1 MAINI
6 GDNFSYQGKK
16 YLDDRQSFKT
26 LNELQNYKNVP
37 EGFIAYCEENEKR
50 YEYKNGTWSEYVVAS
65 SGGGGSISEDVA
77 TKEYVDGLIESHTHE
92 EYDIKFDDV
101 QVGPETNEERTA
113 LDFYANGEKVKTVY
127 FTGGGGSGGGSPYIS
142 TELSENVLV
151 QTGENLE
158 LTIDYYAPSGGK
170 GTLKVFINNVD
181 SMTTSVEDGTNTVT
195 ISPDKLTKGTNQVVV
210 YAIDRAGMMSNSLTF
225 YVRYGST
232 DFTSDFDSSTPYDY
246 GSTIR
251 YYFTPTALDTSAALT
266 FYMKINGAVQ
276 PGVECKSDTRS
287 YFTFS
292 NNITA
297 GGHDCECWVEDASG
311 NKSEV
316 KKFTLVVLDT
326 NTLVVVSKTHSVTL
340 EEGSQLS
347 LDYRVY
353 KKNETTFKV
362 KTYINDN
369 LVTSGTC
376 GTSTTYY
383 KTTSLQKG
391 VYTIRI
397 EAWDITETYSDFVS
411 WTVTVT
417 PSTYT
422 MLTPIKAGSIFSA
435 TAQNRTNGDN
445 NREVL
450 VGYDQDDKVVN
461 AQLHN
466 FSFNN
471 ESGWIDDQLLITG
484 NSYVEIPVQPLASN
498 ARYGFTLDVE
508 FSAKPVGADDAEVLS
523 LWNEVD
529 SCGIKITQ
537 EQLIMQSKSGN
548 RCELYFTEDQTV
560 SAIFVIDR
568 SEKTAKIY
576 LNGVMCSAFALSD
589 YVIDDVSYLEDF
601 TVIDNIYL
609 GGKNTNGYSRI
620 KNIRVY
626 EIALT
631 SSEILDNF
639 MSNEKDKTKQIEL
652 VNFQKGEDLP
662 TVTVY
667 CDFSGLGKDDKKY
680 CDIIYNSP
688 DPSKYGE
695 SFALMGKHSQLQYQ
709 GTSSMQYPIKNYRLN
724 PKDADGKVKI
734 KLPFCQ
740 PESRFT
746 LKADFMSSGHWQ
758 NTGLTKWI
766 NNNLYDYDEND
777 EKSMN
782 PAKWWAL
789 QNGKNPDDYRECIY
803 GFPCRLILVND
814 GSSPLNE
821 GQQEPTPGNTKD
833 MGVFNFNLDKD
844 CENSL
849 GFKIPDFPNAVSM
862 EVTANS
868 DTSAGAFMSKDLPD
882 AEQLAYLQES
892 FELRYGNEDVDG
904 WGFLG
909 MEVDG
914 VWSTEHSLKALVDW
928 VDNSTDEE
936 FVSEFEE
943 HFHKDYTLRYY
954 LLVIILGM
962 VDNLG
967 KNMMLDS
974 YDGKLW
980 MPRFYDCDTI
990 CSYDNSG
997 AIKFD
1002 VDIEMEQG
1010 YWNTSSSRLWTRV
1023 RDLFHDELIAKYNQM
1038 RQKGLSYE
1046 SLMSVFYDEQIAKI
1060 PQKYYN
1066 LDADV
1071 KYLPY
1076 ADEYLGKAH
1085 GDGYEHL
1092 KRWLKNR
1099 IMFVDTLFDYTP
1111 SYTNDMITFRANTTE
1126 LMSITIETYSPV
1138 YQHLSWYNG
1147 NMEKGKISRGTKF
1160 TFRGYA
1166 QAATDQEI
1174 LVYGGSNIKR
1184 ITGISSMNPDS
1195 MLIGNATRLVEL
1207 DVSGSPL
1214 LTDINSNKANLTAHT
1229 YLTKL
1234 DISDCPNLAGSL
1246 RLNFSPL
1253 IREIN
1258 AMNTGITDLQLPSS
1272 IRNLKSLKV
1281 PGALT
1286 NLTLNDASSLETLE
1300 FDGANQLQIVSMT
1313 NCNAL
1318 KNVVN
1323 FDMTQVPNVT
1333 LNNSYDVEEL
1343 YMSKTTNLSLINM
1356 ANIQRLVYLPNS
1368 EYENFNLTTLRN
1380 SSNYTISAV
1389 NCPSLKT
1396 FITTAPQRKSY
1407 KLDTLTHDIR
1417 PDMTFSA
1424 NILDISN
1431 TKITDVKFYCT
1442 TDVYQLRLPAT
1453 LNNFVCDSTFDIDMK
1468 HVTEADFDFIH
1479 HDLIEA
1485 YTNPDNYFRYHDS
1498 ISYDIIPTSS
1508 DGSLIFSMYVP
1519 ELNNAEPDLYEWN
1532 LYGLKFEEFYTYA
1545 MNNNIMSSGN
1555 QITMAS
1561 RYANY
1566 GITIDNANIEPTR
1579 YPTMLYPTLVNEKSP
1594 IIGKIDYK
1602 YYVGDDL
1609 SYAMAYANKNEVD
1622 IDIPTSVI
1630 INASYVYNIDY
1641 ESEYTYFH
1649 PNTVAVYTS
1658 LKSGVLPTFNSQF
1671 TRYTVSEVLN
1681 SDGSYT
1687 TTIGANITGDSPT
1700 WINFANEHA
1709 QANLYRVEYINTTRL
1724 TSVSD
1729 MFLGCSQLT
1738 SIDLSGWDTS
1748 KITSMQQMFNGCS
1761 ALTSLDLSGWDT
1773 SMVNSMYGMFFGCSS
1788 LTSLD
1793 LSGFKTSS
1801 VTTMSG
1807 MFADCSRLSSLDVT
1821 GFDTSKVT
1829 DTGNMFV
1836 GCSSL
1841 TSLDVSSF
1849 DTSKVTTMYNMF
1861 NGCSALTSLDVSNF
1875 DTSLV
1880 IIMNN
1885 TFNDCSGLTTLDLSG
1900 WDTSN
1905 VTDMNSMFNGCTGLI
1920 SLDVSNFDT
1929 SLVTNMTGIFSAC
1942 SSLASIDLSNFDTSS
1957 VTNMSNMFSNC
1968 SRLSSLD
1975 VTGFDTSKVTDMSSM
1990 FKGCSRLTSLDLS
2003 NFDTPKLNYAGDMFY
2018 SCSSLTSLKWT
2029 NWLRSVTIADTK
2041 LTSECIKDLV
2051 NNLGKV
2057 DSEQTL
2063 TLNATLA
2070 GYLTRSGIIGADVKN
2085 WILTNINPIE
2095 FINILS
2101 TDNLASGNSTTK
2113 ICAIE
2118 LTESNKYTRF
2128 DEVVNAY
2135 TACNEVY
2142 IYDDGSVTSLEH
2154 LFTGHNTES
2163 KNKITSLGVICGYFI
2178 NNTSTR
2184 SMFNDCFELTT
2195 LDLSGFDTSRVNSMS
2210 EMFRNCTKLTSLDL
2224 TNFNTSEVTNM
2235 GNMFQYCTKLTSLDL
2250 SGWDTSKVTNMSNMF
2265 DKCSSLTSLD
2275 VSGWDTS
2282 MVNSMYGMF
2291 FTCAKL
2297 TSLDLSGFETSK
2309 VADMNNMFNGCSGLT
2324 SLDVSNFDTSMVTN
2338 MSNMFTNCHKLT
2350 SLDLS
2355 GWDTS
2360 MVNSMYGMFASCSAL
2375 TSLDLSNFD
2384 TSKVDDMTNM
2394 FNNCT
2399 ALTSLDLS
2407 GFDTSKV
2414 DNMDSMFNKCHSLTS
2429 LKWTN
2434 WLKSVS
2440 VSDTKLTSE
2449 CIRELVNNL
2458 GKVNVPNELTLNSTL
2473 SGYLEAKHAITADI
2487 KNWII
2492 TPSPSSKQY
2501 QIIPASLDLSSVSDS
2516 TVNLCVIELTESN
2529 KYTRFDEMVNA
2540 YTACNEVYIYDDGS
2554 ITSLA
2559 DLFVGHNTESNNKI
2573 TSLGVIGG
2581 YFINNTSTYR
2591 MFYGCYRL
2599 TSLDVSGFDT
2609 SSVTTTTSMFDG
2621 CSGLTTLDVSSFDTS
2636 NVENMNSMFSGCTG
2650 LTSLDVSGFD
2660 TSKVTSMSNM
2670 FNGCSEL
2677 TSLDL
2682 SGWDISSV
2690 NNMGAM
2696 FYNCH
2701 RLTSLDVSGFKT
2713 SLVTT
2718 MSNMFYNCY
2727 SLKTIDVSD
2736 WDTSSVVFMNCMF
2749 QGCSGLTSLDVSG
2762 FDTSKVDNMSHMFNG
2777 CSSLTSLDVSGFD
2790 TSNVNNMSNMFNNC
2804 RGLTSLDV
2812 SGFKT
2817 SLVGNMGAMFN
2828 KCSGLT
2834 SLDVRG
2840 FDTSR
2845 VGDMTNM
2852 FNGCSAL
2859 TSLDLS
2865 SFNTSMVASMAY
2877 MFNGCSG
2884 LTSLDISSFNTS
2896 SAGDMSHMFNGCS
2909 GLTSLDMSRFIT
2921 SNVKY
2926 LSHMFRNCSALTSL
2940 DLTRFDTSKV
2950 EGSIDI
2956 FYGCVNLETIKWTN
2970 WKPSV
2975 DVSSTSLTPES
2986 TKDIV
2991 SKLAV
2996 VTESKT
3002 LTLGYT
3008 ILSYLTEDEII
3019 AATNKGWSLVG

>member
-26 LNELQNYKNVP
+26 LSELQNYKNVP
-37 EGFIAYCEENEKR
+37 EGFIAYCEENGKR
-50 YEYKNGTWSEYVVAS
+50 YEYKNNAWAEYVVAS
-65 SGGGGSISEDVA
+65 SGGSSGGGTISEDVA

-101 QVGPETNEERTA
+101 QVGPETNEGRTA
-113 LDFYANGEKVKTVY
+113 LDFYANGEKVKSVY

-151 QTGENLE
+151 QVGENLE

-181 SMTTSVEDGTNTVT
+181 SMTTSVEDGTNTIT

-251 YYFTPTALDTSAALT
+251 YYFTPTALDTSATLT

-316 KKFTLVVLDT
+316 KKFTLVVLDI

-422 MLTPIKAGSIFSA
+422 MLVPIKAGSIFSA

-461 AQLHN
+461 AQLYN

-484 NSYVEIPVQPLASN
+484 NSYVEIPVKPLANN
-498 ARYGFTLDVE
+498 AKYGFTLDIE

-537 EQLIMQSKSGN
+537 EQVIMQSKSGN

-601 TVIDNIYL
+601 TVNDNIYL
-609 GGKNTNGYSRI
+609 GGKNTNGYSRF

-631 SSEILDNF
+631 SNEILNNF

-688 DPSKYGE
+688 DPSKFGE

-724 PKDADGKVKI
+724 PKDVDGKVKI

-766 NNNLYDYDEND
+766 NNNLYEYNEND

-782 PAKWWAL
+782 PAKWWAI

-814 GSSPLNE
+814 GNTPLNE

-833 MGVFNFNLDKD
+833 MGVFNFNLDKN

-849 GFKIPDFPNAVSM
+849 GFKIDAFPNAVSM

-868 DTSAGAFMSKDLPD
+868 DTSAGAFISKDLSD
-882 AEQLAYLQES
+882 DEQLAYLQES
-892 FELRYGNEDVDG
+892 FELRYGNEDVPG

-914 VWSTEHSLKALVDW
+914 QWSTEHSLKALIDW
-928 VDNSTDEE
+928 VDKSTDEE
-936 FVSEFEE
+936 FISQFEE

-1010 YWNTSSSRLWTRV
+1010 YWNTSSSRLWTRI

-1300 FDGANQLQIVSMT
+1300 FDGANKLQIVSMT

-1407 KLDTLTHDIR
+1407 KQDTLTHDIR
-1417 PDMTFSA
+1417 PDMVFCA
-1424 NILDISN
+1424 NTLDISN

-1453 LNNFVCDSTFDIDMK
+1453 VNNFVCDSTFDIDMK

-1498 ISYDIIPTSS
+1498 ISYDIVPTSS
-1508 DGSLIFSMYVP
+1508 DGSLIFSMYAP

-1561 RYANY
+1561 RHANY

-1602 YYVGDDL
+1602 YYIGDDL

-1630 INASYVYNIDY
+1630 INADYVYNVDY
-1641 ESEYTYFH
+1641 ESEYSYFH
-1649 PNTVAVYTS
+1649 PNTIAVYTS
-1658 LKSGVLPTFNSQF
+1658 LESGVHPTFNSQF
-1671 TRYTVSEVLN
+1671 TRYTVSEVQN
-1681 SDGSYT
+1681 SDGTYT

-1700 WINFANEHA
+1700 SISFGNNLAKV
-1709 QANLYRVEYINTTRL
+1709 NLYSVEYINTTRL
-1724 TSVSD
+1724 TTLAD
-1729 MFLGCSQLT
+1729 MFRDCRNLVSVDT
-1738 SIDLSGWDTS
+1738 TGW
-1748 KITSMQQMFNGCS
+1748 
-1761 ALTSLDLSGWDT
+1761 
-1773 SMVNSMYGMFFGCSS
+1773 V
-1788 LTSLD
+1788 
-1793 LSGFKTSS
+1793 
-1801 VTTMSG
+1801 
-1807 MFADCSRLSSLDVT
+1807 
-1821 GFDTSKVT
+1821 TSKVT
-1829 DTGNMFV
+1829 NMA
-1836 GCSSL
+1836 G
-1841 TSLDVSSF
+1841 
-1849 DTSKVTTMYNMF
+1849 MF

-1875 DTSLV
+1875 DTSMV
-1880 IIMNN
+1880 TNMANMF
-1885 TFNDCSGLTTLDLSG
+1885 FNCSGITSLDLSG
-1900 WDTSN
+1900 WDTSS
-1905 VTDMNSMFNGCTGLI
+1905 VTSMDVMFYSCSGLK
-1920 SLDVSNFDT
+1920 SLDVSGFVT
-1929 SLVTNMTGIFSAC
+1929 SMVTTMKGVFN
-1942 SSLASIDLSNFDTSS
+1942 
-1957 VTNMSNMFSNC
+1957 NC
-1968 SRLSSLD
+1968 SA
-1975 VTGFDTSKVTDMSSM
+1975 
-1990 FKGCSRLTSLDLS
+1990 LTSLDLS
-2003 NFDTPKLNYAGDMFY
+2003 NFDTSMVNDMQSMFAGCSKLTSLDVSGFVTSKVTAMNSMFY
-2018 SCSSLTSLKWT
+2018 SCSGLKSLDVSGFDTSSATNMGNMFNGCAALKSLDLSNFDTSMVTNMNGMFSGCYALTSLKWT
-2029 NWLRSVTIADTK
+2029 NWLKSVDISTTK
-2041 LTSECIKDLV
+2041 LTNECVKDLI
-2051 NNLGKV
+2051 NNLGKAET
-2057 DSEQTL
+2057 EQTL
-2063 TLNATLA
+2063 TLNDTLA
-2070 GYLTRSGIIGADVKN
+2070 GYLQKMDIVGAKIKNWVVTPTSVSIDFVNVASIDDLSGI
-2085 WILTNINPIE
+2085 
-2095 FINILS
+2095 
-2101 TDNLASGNSTTK
+2101 TDSTTK
-2113 ICAIE
+2113 ICAVE

-2128 DEVVNAY
+2128 NNVVNAY

-2142 IYDDGSVTSLEH
+2142 IYDDGSVTSLH
-2154 LFTGHNTES
+2154 NLFYNNNATAKT
-2163 KNKITSLGVICGYFI
+2163 KITSLRVIGGYFV
-2178 NNTSTR
+2178 NNTSTNNMFR
-2184 SMFNDCFELTT
+2184 DCKGLKSLDLSNFDTSMVTDMDYMFFNCTALKSLDLSNFDTSMVTNMNGMFSGCSGLTSLDVSNFNTSKVTSTGSMFWGCSTLTSLDLSGWDTSIVTNMNYMFQNCSALTT
-2195 LDLSGFDTSRVNSMS
+2195 LDLSNFD
-2210 EMFRNCTKLTSLDL
+2210 
-2224 TNFNTSEVTNM
+2224 TSEVTSM
-2235 GNMFQYCTKLTSLDL
+2235 GYMFAGCRALKSLDVSNFDTSKVTSMDDMFNGCSALKSLDLSNFDTSMVTIMDSMFRDCSGLTSLDL
-2250 SGWDTSKVTNMSNMF
+2250 SGWDTSKVTNMIDMF
-2265 DKCSSLTSLD
+2265 RNCSGLKSLD
-2275 VSGWDTS
+2275 VSSFDTS
-2282 MVNSMYGMF
+2282 AVTNMNGMF
-2291 FTCAKL
+2291 RDCK
-2297 TSLDLSGFETSK
+2297 
-2309 VADMNNMFNGCSGLT
+2309 GLT
-2324 SLDVSNFDTSMVTN
+2324 SLDVSSFDTSMVTN
-2338 MSNMFTNCHKLT
+2338 MDSTFWGCSGLT

-2360 MVNSMYGMFASCSAL
+2360 MVTSMNGMFRDCKGLKSLDVSGFVTSKVANMNGMFYDCSAL
-2375 TSLDLSNFD
+2375 TTLDLSNFD
-2384 TSKVDDMTNM
+2384 TSTVSSMQQM
-2394 FNNCT
+2394 FQNC
-2399 ALTSLDLS
+2399 S
-2407 GFDTSKV
+2407 V
-2414 DNMDSMFNKCHSLTS
+2414 LTS
-2429 LKWTN
+2429 LKWIN
-2434 WLKSVS
+2434 WKSSVS
-2440 VSDTKLTSE
+2440 LSYSPLSAE
-2449 CIRELVNNL
+2449 CLKDLLNNL
-2458 GKVNVPNELTLNSTL
+2458 ATVENQTLTLGSTNL
-2473 SGYLEAKHAITADI
+2473 AKVSTADI
-2487 KNWII
+2487 LAAQFKGWKFDGEVSTAVIFATDTISGSDTIAECSIQMTSDNVNTRIGEVL
-2492 TPSPSSKQY
+2492 TAY
-2501 QIIPASLDLSSVSDS
+2501 PACTD
-2516 TVNLCVIELTESN
+2516 
-2529 KYTRFDEMVNA
+2529 
-2540 YTACNEVYIYDDGS
+2540 VYLFDDGTVTNIS
-2554 ITSLA
+2554 QML
-2559 DLFVGHNTESNNKI
+2559 NNNLK
-2573 TSLGVIGG
+2573 TRNYPNVKRLYFLNG
-2581 YFINNTSTYR
+2581 YFQSPLNAGGAFSSCQVEEVHAAGLNMSGTTNFVDMFKWCGCKYIDARNWNTTNMTGMSY
-2591 MFYGCYRL
+2591 MCYACGNL
-2599 TSLDVSGFDT
+2599 KTLLLSGWNT
-2609 SSVTTTTSMFDG
+2609 QNLKSMACAFQG
-2621 CSGLTTLDVSSFDTS
+2621 CSS
-2636 NVENMNSMFSGCTG
+2636 
-2650 LTSLDVSGFD
+2650 
-2660 TSKVTSMSNM
+2660 
-2670 FNGCSEL
+2670 L

-2682 SGWDISSV
+2682 SGWDTSNVTDMGAAFNNCYALVNPPVENINTSSLLYAGNMFSGCAGIEELDLRHFNMSKVV
-2690 NNMGAM
+2690 NIDGMFSNATSLRTLDITGWNLESLQSAQLLFASDGNLETIRGLSDIPFGELTNFYAM
-2696 FYNCH
+2696 FYRCAKLIELD
-2701 RLTSLDVSGFKT
+2701 LT
-2713 SLVTT
+2713 
-2718 MSNMFYNCY
+2718 NMHTGGAANFYNIFSGCS
-2727 SLKTIDVSD
+2727 SLKTLDLTG
-2736 WDTSSVVFMNCMF
+2736 WDTSSVTNTLVMF
-2749 QGCSGLTSLDVSG
+2749 LD
-2762 FDTSKVDNMSHMFNG
+2762 TY
-2777 CSSLTSLDVSGFD
+2777 
-2790 TSNVNNMSNMFNNC
+2790 
-2804 RGLTSLDV
+2804 
-2812 SGFKT
+2812 
-2817 SLVGNMGAMFN
+2817 A
-2828 KCSGLT
+2828 
-2834 SLDVRG
+2834 
-2840 FDTSR
+2840 
-2845 VGDMTNM
+2845 
-2852 FNGCSAL
+2852 
-2859 TSLDLS
+2859 
-2865 SFNTSMVASMAY
+2865 
-2877 MFNGCSG
+2877 
-2884 LTSLDISSFNTS
+2884 
-2896 SAGDMSHMFNGCS
+2896 
-2909 GLTSLDMSRFIT
+2909 
-2921 SNVKY
+2921 
-2926 LSHMFRNCSALTSL
+2926 
-2940 DLTRFDTSKV
+2940 
-2950 EGSIDI
+2950 
-2956 FYGCVNLETIKWTN
+2956 LETLKWTN

-2975 DVSSTSLTPES
+2975 DLSNAPLSSGCL
-2986 TKDIV
+2986 KDLLNN
-2991 SKLAV
+2991 LATV
-2996 VTESKT
+2996 DNET
-3002 LTLGYT
+3002 LTLGAT
-3008 ILSYLTEDEII
+3008 NLAKLTDSEKVI
-3019 AATNKGWSLVG
+3019 AINKGWTLA

>member
-26 LNELQNYKNVP
+26 LSELQNYKNVP

-101 QVGPETNEERTA
+101 QVGPETNEGRTA
-113 LDFYANGEKVKTVY
+113 LDFYANGEKVKSVY

-181 SMTTSVEDGTNTVT
+181 SMTTSVEDGTNTIT

-251 YYFTPTALDTSAALT
+251 YYFTPTALDTSATLT

-316 KKFTLVVLDT
+316 KKFTLVVLDI

-422 MLTPIKAGSIFSA
+422 MLVPIKAGSIFSA

-461 AQLHN
+461 AQLYN

-484 NSYVEIPVQPLASN
+484 NSYVEIPVQPLANN
-498 ARYGFTLDVE
+498 AKYGFTLDIE

-537 EQLIMQSKSGN
+537 EQVIMQSKSGN

-601 TVIDNIYL
+601 TVNDNIYL

-631 SSEILDNF
+631 SNEILNNF

-688 DPSKYGE
+688 DPSKFGE

-758 NTGLTKWI
+758 NTGLTKWV
-766 NNNLYDYDEND
+766 NDNLYEYNEND

-833 MGVFNFNLDKD
+833 MGVFNFNLDKN

-849 GFKIPDFPNAVSM
+849 GFTIPDFPNAVSM

-868 DTSAGAFMSKDLPD
+868 DTSAGAFMSKDLSD

-914 VWSTEHSLKALVDW
+914 VWSTEHSLKALIDW

-936 FVSEFEE
+936 FVAEFEE

-974 YDGKLW
+974 YDGKIW

-1002 VDIEMEQG
+1002 IDIEMEQG
-1010 YWNTSSSRLWTRV
+1010 YWNTSSSRLWTRI
-1023 RDLFHDELIAKYNQM
+1023 RDLFHDELITKYNQM
-1038 RQKGLSYE
+1038 RQKGLSYD
-1046 SLMSVFYDEQIAKI
+1046 SLMKCFYDEQIAKI

-1343 YMSKTTNLSLINM
+1343 YMSKTTKLSLINM
-1356 ANIQRLVYLPNS
+1356 ANIQRLVYLPNA

-1407 KLDTLTHDIR
+1407 KQDTLTHDIR
-1417 PDMTFSA
+1417 PDMVFCA
-1424 NILDISN
+1424 NTLDISN

-1453 LNNFVCDSTFDIDMK
+1453 LNNFICDSTFDIDMK
-1468 HVTEADFDFIH
+1468 HITEADFDFIH

-1498 ISYDIIPTSS
+1498 ISYDIVPTSS
-1508 DGSLIFSMYVP
+1508 DGSLIFSMYAP

-1561 RYANY
+1561 RHANY

-1602 YYVGDDL
+1602 YYIGDDL

-1622 IDIPTSVI
+1622 IDIPTKVI
-1630 INASYVYNIDY
+1630 INADHVYNIDY
-1641 ESEYTYFH
+1641 ESEYSYFH
-1649 PNTVAVYTS
+1649 PNTVVVYTS
-1658 LKSGVLPTFNSQF
+1658 LESGVRPTFNSQF
-1671 TRYTVSEVLN
+1671 TRYTVSEVQN
-1681 SDGSYT
+1681 SDGTYT
-1687 TTIGANITGDSPT
+1687 TTIGSSITGDAPT
-1700 WINFANEHA
+1700 YISFSQNKY
-1709 QANLYRVEYINTTRL
+1709 LYSVEYMNTSKVTGMN
-1724 TSVSD
+1724 S
-1729 MFLGCSQLT
+1729 MFNGCSALT

-1748 KITSMQQMFNGCS
+1748 KVTVMNNMFNGCSGLTSLDLSNFDTSMVTNMAGMFSGCSGLTSLDLSNFDTSKVTDMTYMFAGCSGLKSLDVSSFDTSMVTGMTYMFHDCS
-1761 ALTSLDLSGWDT
+1761 ALTSLDLSNFDT
-1773 SMVNSMYGMFFGCSS
+1773 SMITSMNNMFYGCSGLKSLDLSNFDTLNVIDMSGVFYNCSS

-1793 LSGFKTSS
+1793 LSSFDTSS
-1801 VTTMSG
+1801 VNGMHG
-1807 MFADCSRLSSLDVT
+1807 MFY
-1821 GFDTSKVT
+1821 
-1829 DTGNMFV
+1829 N
-1836 GCSSL
+1836 CSSL

-1849 DTSKVTTMYNMF
+1849 DTSMVTAMGYMF
-1861 NGCSALTSLDVSNF
+1861 Y
-1875 DTSLV
+1875 
-1880 IIMNN
+1880 
-1885 TFNDCSGLTTLDLSG
+1885 
-1900 WDTSN
+1900 
-1905 VTDMNSMFNGCTGLI
+1905 
-1920 SLDVSNFDT
+1920 
-1929 SLVTNMTGIFSAC
+1929 
-1942 SSLASIDLSNFDTSS
+1942 
-1957 VTNMSNMFSNC
+1957 
-1968 SRLSSLD
+1968 
-1975 VTGFDTSKVTDMSSM
+1975 
-1990 FKGCSRLTSLDLS
+1990 GCSR
-2003 NFDTPKLNYAGDMFY
+2003 
-2018 SCSSLTSLKWT
+2018 LTSLKWT
-2029 NWLRSVTIADTK
+2029 NWLKSVDISPTK
-2041 LTSECIKDLV
+2041 LTSECIRDLV

-2063 TLNATLA
+2063 TLNATLG
-2070 GYLTRSGIIGADVKN
+2070 GYLTTSYIVSSEIKK
-2085 WILTNINPIE
+2085 WTLTNVTAISYD
-2095 FINILS
+2095 NITASADLS
-2101 TDNLASGNSTTK
+2101 GVNNTTQK

-2128 DEVVNAY
+2128 NDVVNAY

-2142 IYDDGSVTSLEH
+2142 IYDDGSVTSLAK
-2154 LFTGHNTES
+2154 LLNGNNTTA
-2163 KNKITSLGVICGYFI
+2163 KTKITTLGVIDGYFV
-2178 NNTSTR
+2178 NNTSTGN
-2184 SMFNDCFELTT
+2184 MFNGCSTLTSLDLSNLDT
-2195 LDLSGFDTSRVNSMS
+2195 SKVTDMGGMFTNCSALTSLDLSGWDTSKVTSMGHMFAGCRALTSLDLSGWDTSVVANMSDMFHGCSALTSLDLSNFDTSKVTLMDNMFNACSALTSLDVSSFDTSMVAS
-2210 EMFRNCTKLTSLDL
+2210 MVGMFHSCSGLKSLDVSSFDTSMVTGMTYMFYGCSALTSLDLSNFDTLNVIDMSGVFYGCSALTSLDLSNFDTSMVTAMSYMFYGCSGLKSLDLSNFDTLNVIDMSGVFYNCSSLTSLDLSNFDTSKVAYMGYMFYNCSKLTSLDL
-2224 TNFNTSEVTNM
+2224 SNFDTSMITSMNNMFTDCRTLTSLDLSNFDTLNVIDMSGVFYNCSSLTSLDLSNFDTSMVTAMGYMFYGCSKLTSLDLSNFDTSMVDGMHYMFTDCRTLTSLDLSNFDTSKVTNMENMFYNCTGLKSLDLSGWDTSKVTITHQMFTNCSALTSLKWSNWLKSVNVSTTKLTSECVRDLVINLGKAGTEQTLTLNDTLAGYLTKMDVVGAKIRNWVVTPTSVSIDFVNVTSIDDLSGITDSTTKICAIELTESNKYTRFNNVIDAYTACNEVYIYDDGSVTSLASLFHNNNSTAKPKITTLSAISGYFVNNTSTNSMFRDCSKLKSLDLSSFNTSKVTNIAGMFWNCSRLTSLDLSGWDTSMVTTIGSTFRDCSALTSLDLSDWDTLMITSMNNTFQGCSALTSLDLSGWDTSSVTAMNSMFYGCSALTSLDLSNFDTLNVIDM
-2235 GNMFQYCTKLTSLDL
+2235 GGVFRDCSALTSLDVSNFDTSKVVDMQYMFSGCSKLTSLDLSNFDTSSVTSMANMFHICLKLTSLDL
-2250 SGWDTSKVTNMSNMF
+2250 SGWDTSKVTNA
-2265 DKCSSLTSLD
+2265 
-2275 VSGWDTS
+2275 G
-2282 MVNSMYGMF
+2282 GMF
-2291 FTCAKL
+2291 Y
-2297 TSLDLSGFETSK
+2297 
-2309 VADMNNMFNGCSGLT
+2309 NCSG
-2324 SLDVSNFDTSMVTN
+2324 
-2338 MSNMFTNCHKLT
+2338 
-2350 SLDLS
+2350 
-2355 GWDTS
+2355 
-2360 MVNSMYGMFASCSAL
+2360 
-2375 TSLDLSNFD
+2375 
-2384 TSKVDDMTNM
+2384 
-2394 FNNCT
+2394 
-2399 ALTSLDLS
+2399 
-2407 GFDTSKV
+2407 
-2414 DNMDSMFNKCHSLTS
+2414 LTS

-2434 WLKSVS
+2434 WKPTVSLSYSPLSTECLK
-2440 VSDTKLTSE
+2440 DL
-2449 CIRELVNNL
+2449 LNNL
-2458 GKVNVPNELTLNSTL
+2458 
-2473 SGYLEAKHAITADI
+2473 A
-2487 KNWII
+2487 
-2492 TPSPSSKQY
+2492 
-2501 QIIPASLDLSSVSDS
+2501 
-2516 TVNLCVIELTESN
+2516 TV
-2529 KYTRFDEMVNA
+2529 
-2540 YTACNEVYIYDDGS
+2540 
-2554 ITSLA
+2554 
-2559 DLFVGHNTESNNKI
+2559 
-2573 TSLGVIGG
+2573 
-2581 YFINNTSTYR
+2581 
-2591 MFYGCYRL
+2591 
-2599 TSLDVSGFDT
+2599 
-2609 SSVTTTTSMFDG
+2609 
-2621 CSGLTTLDVSSFDTS
+2621 
-2636 NVENMNSMFSGCTG
+2636 
-2650 LTSLDVSGFD
+2650 
-2660 TSKVTSMSNM
+2660 
-2670 FNGCSEL
+2670 
-2677 TSLDL
+2677 
-2682 SGWDISSV
+2682 
-2690 NNMGAM
+2690 
-2696 FYNCH
+2696 
-2701 RLTSLDVSGFKT
+2701 
-2713 SLVTT
+2713 
-2718 MSNMFYNCY
+2718 
-2727 SLKTIDVSD
+2727 
-2736 WDTSSVVFMNCMF
+2736 
-2749 QGCSGLTSLDVSG
+2749 
-2762 FDTSKVDNMSHMFNG
+2762 
-2777 CSSLTSLDVSGFD
+2777 
-2790 TSNVNNMSNMFNNC
+2790 
-2804 RGLTSLDV
+2804 
-2812 SGFKT
+2812 
-2817 SLVGNMGAMFN
+2817 
-2828 KCSGLT
+2828 
-2834 SLDVRG
+2834 
-2840 FDTSR
+2840 
-2845 VGDMTNM
+2845 TN
-2852 FNGCSAL
+2852 
-2859 TSLDLS
+2859 
-2865 SFNTSMVASMAY
+2865 
-2877 MFNGCSG
+2877 
-2884 LTSLDISSFNTS
+2884 
-2896 SAGDMSHMFNGCS
+2896 
-2909 GLTSLDMSRFIT
+2909 
-2921 SNVKY
+2921 
-2926 LSHMFRNCSALTSL
+2926 
-2940 DLTRFDTSKV
+2940 
-2950 EGSIDI
+2950 
-2956 FYGCVNLETIKWTN
+2956 
-2970 WKPSV
+2970 
-2975 DVSSTSLTPES
+2975 
-2986 TKDIV
+2986 
-2991 SKLAV
+2991 
-2996 VTESKT
+2996 KT
-3002 LTLGYT
+3002 LTLGVT
-3008 ILSYLTEDEII
+3008 SLAKLTDSEKAVAI
-3019 AATNKGWSLVG
+3019 NKGWTLA

>member
-461 AQLHN
+461 AQLYN

-484 NSYVEIPVQPLASN
+484 NSYVEIPVQPLANN

-537 EQLIMQSKSGN
+537 EQVIMQSKSGN

-601 TVIDNIYL
+601 TVNDNIYL

-631 SSEILDNF
+631 SNEILDNF
-639 MSNEKDKTKQIEL
+639 ISNEKDKTKQIEL

-695 SFALMGKHSQLQYQ
+695 SFALMGKYSQLQYQ

-882 AEQLAYLQES
+882 DEQLAYLQES
-892 FELRYGNEDVDG
+892 FELRYGNEDVNG

-1407 KLDTLTHDIR
+1407 KLDTLTHDVR

-1630 INASYVYNIDY
+1630 INADYVYNIDY

-1658 LKSGVLPTFNSQF
+1658 LKSGVLPTFDSQF

-1687 TTIGANITGDSPT
+1687 TTIGANITGDSPA
-1700 WINFANEHA
+1700 WISFANEHA
-1709 QANLYRVEYINTTRL
+1709 QANLYSVEYINTTRL
-1724 TSVSD
+1724 IAVSD

-1738 SIDLSGWDTS
+1738 SLDVSGWDTS
-1748 KITSMQQMFNGCS
+1748 KVTSMQQMFNGCS
-1761 ALTSLDLSGWDT
+1761 
-1773 SMVNSMYGMFFGCSS
+1773 
-1788 LTSLD
+1788 
-1793 LSGFKTSS
+1793 
-1801 VTTMSG
+1801 
-1807 MFADCSRLSSLDVT
+1807 
-1821 GFDTSKVT
+1821 
-1829 DTGNMFV
+1829 
-1836 GCSSL
+1836 SL
-1841 TSLDVSSF
+1841 TSLDVSGF
-1849 DTSKVTTMYNMF
+1849 NTSKVTNMYGMF
-1861 NGCSALTSLDVSNF
+1861 NGCSRLTYLDVSGFDTSLVTIMNNMFDGCSRLTYLDVSGFDTSLVTSMVGMFYGCSALTSLDVSGFNTSSVATMNNMFRSCSALTSLDVSNF
-1875 DTSLV
+1875 DTS
-1880 IIMNN
+1880 
-1885 TFNDCSGLTTLDLSG
+1885 
-1900 WDTSN
+1900 N
-1905 VTDMNSMFNGCTGLI
+1905 VVYMTDMFH
-1920 SLDVSNFDT
+1920 
-1929 SLVTNMTGIFSAC
+1929 
-1942 SSLASIDLSNFDTSS
+1942 
-1957 VTNMSNMFSNC
+1957 
-1968 SRLSSLD
+1968 
-1975 VTGFDTSKVTDMSSM
+1975 
-1990 FKGCSRLTSLDLS
+1990 
-2003 NFDTPKLNYAGDMFY
+2003 
-2018 SCSSLTSLKWT
+2018 SCS
-2029 NWLRSVTIADTK
+2029 A
-2041 LTSECIKDLV
+2041 
-2051 NNLGKV
+2051 
-2057 DSEQTL
+2057 
-2063 TLNATLA
+2063 
-2070 GYLTRSGIIGADVKN
+2070 
-2085 WILTNINPIE
+2085 
-2095 FINILS
+2095 
-2101 TDNLASGNSTTK
+2101 
-2113 ICAIE
+2113 
-2118 LTESNKYTRF
+2118 
-2128 DEVVNAY
+2128 
-2135 TACNEVY
+2135 
-2142 IYDDGSVTSLEH
+2142 
-2154 LFTGHNTES
+2154 
-2163 KNKITSLGVICGYFI
+2163 
-2178 NNTSTR
+2178 
-2184 SMFNDCFELTT
+2184 
-2195 LDLSGFDTSRVNSMS
+2195 
-2210 EMFRNCTKLTSLDL
+2210 
-2224 TNFNTSEVTNM
+2224 
-2235 GNMFQYCTKLTSLDL
+2235 
-2250 SGWDTSKVTNMSNMF
+2250 
-2265 DKCSSLTSLD
+2265 
-2275 VSGWDTS
+2275 
-2282 MVNSMYGMF
+2282 
-2291 FTCAKL
+2291 
-2297 TSLDLSGFETSK
+2297 
-2309 VADMNNMFNGCSGLT
+2309 LT
-2324 SLDVSNFDTSMVTN
+2324 SLDVSNFDTSN
-2338 MSNMFTNCHKLT
+2338 
-2350 SLDLS
+2350 
-2355 GWDTS
+2355 
-2360 MVNSMYGMFASCSAL
+2360 VNGMGGMFYKCS
-2375 TSLDLSNFD
+2375 S
-2384 TSKVDDMTNM
+2384 
-2394 FNNCT
+2394 
-2399 ALTSLDLS
+2399 LTSLDLS

-2414 DNMDSMFNKCHSLTS
+2414 THMYGMFDGCSKLTS
-2429 LKWTN
+2429 LDLSNFDTSLVAEMPDVFNGCSKLATLKWKN
-2434 WLKSVS
+2434 WKPSVDIS
-2440 VSDTKLTSE
+2440 STKLTSE

-2458 GKVNVPNELTLNSTL
+2458 GKVAEQQTLTLNSTL
-2473 SGYLEAKHAITADI
+2473 AGYLTKTNIISASI
-2487 KNWII
+2487 KNWTLTNTNAIEFI
-2492 TPSPSSKQY
+2492 NVLSTDNLASGDSSTK
-2501 QIIPASLDLSSVSDS
+2501 ICA
-2516 TVNLCVIELTESN
+2516 IELTESN
-2529 KYTRFDEMVNA
+2529 KHTRIDEVVNA

-2559 DLFVGHNTESNNKI
+2559 DLFHKNNTTARDKI
-2573 TSLGVIGG
+2573 TGLGVIGG
-2581 YFINNTSTYR
+2581 YFVNNTRTTN
-2591 MFYGCYRL
+2591 MFNNCSAL
-2599 TSLDVSGFDT
+2599 TSLDVSGFD
-2609 SSVTTTTSMFDG
+2609 SSKVTDMSGMFNG
-2621 CSGLTTLDVSSFDTS
+2621 CSSLTSIDVSKFNTSKVVDMNTMFTNCHKLSSLDVSGFDTS
-2636 NVENMNSMFSGCTG
+2636 MVTNMRHMFHNCHKLS
-2650 LTSLDVSGFD
+2650 SLDVSGFD
-2660 TSKVTSMSNM
+2660 TSKVTDMASM
-2670 FNGCSEL
+2670 FQ
-2677 TSLDL
+2677 
-2682 SGWDISSV
+2682 
-2690 NNMGAM
+2690 
-2696 FYNCH
+2696 NCFK
-2701 RLTSLDVSGFKT
+2701 LTSLDVSGFNT

-2718 MSNMFYNCY
+2718 MSNMFNGCSKLTSLDLSGFITSSVTNMDDMFRNCSGLTSLDVSKFVTSNVTSTINMFYGCSGLTTLKWNNWKISVDISSINLTSECVEDLVDNLGKVDSEQTLTLNSTLSGYLETKHAIAAEVKNWIITPSPSSKQYQIVPASLDLSSVSDSTTNLCAVELTESNKYTRIDDVVTAYTACNEVYLYSDGAVVNLNNLCNNDATHDNNVLFKKIKKVVFIKGYFENVNNLGAMFNLCAMLEEADLSGINTSKVTTITYMFCKCSSLKSLDLSSFDTSKVTDMSYMFNGCSQLTSLDLSGWDTSKVTNMNNMFNGCSSLTTLDVSSFDTSSVTNIAAMFYNCQRVTSLDLSNFNTSKVTTISNTFYNCY
-2727 SLKTIDVSD
+2727 SLTSLDLSSFDTSKVTNMNNMFDGCSGLTSLDLSGFDTSMVGNMGSMFYNCFRLISLDISSFDTSNATYMGSMFQNCTALKSLDVSGFN
-2736 WDTSSVVFMNCMF
+2736 TSKVDNMGGMF

-2762 FDTSKVDNMSHMFNG
+2762 FRTSNVTNMNGMFSN
-2777 CSSLTSLDVSGFD
+2777 CSALTSLDVSNFD
-2790 TSNVNNMSNMFNNC
+2790 TSKVVYINS
-2804 RGLTSLDV
+2804 
-2812 SGFKT
+2812 
-2817 SLVGNMGAMFN
+2817 
-2828 KCSGLT
+2828 
-2834 SLDVRG
+2834 
-2840 FDTSR
+2840 
-2845 VGDMTNM
+2845 M

-2859 TSLDLS
+2859 TTLDVTN
-2865 SFNTSMVASMAY
+2865 FNTSMVNHM
-2877 MFNGCSG
+2877 
-2884 LTSLDISSFNTS
+2884 SS
-2896 SAGDMSHMFNGCS
+2896 
-2909 GLTSLDMSRFIT
+2909 
-2921 SNVKY
+2921 
-2926 LSHMFRNCSALTSL
+2926 MFRNCSRLTSL
-2940 DLTRFDTSKV
+2940 DVSKFVTSNVTSMDSMFAGCSSLTSLELTRFDTSLV
-2950 EGSIDI
+2950 TDSSDM
-2956 FYGCVNLETIKWTN
+2956 FHGCIELETIKWAN

-2975 DVSSTSLTPES
+2975 DVSSTSLTQES

-2991 SKLAV
+2991 DKLAT
-2996 VTESKT
+2996 VTEAKT

-3008 ILSYLTEDEII
+3008 LMSYLSTDEISS
-3019 AATNKGWSLVG
+3019 ATNKGWTLVG

>member
-461 AQLHN
+461 AQLYN

-484 NSYVEIPVQPLASN
+484 NSYVEIPVQPLANN
-498 ARYGFTLDVE
+498 ARYGFTLDIE

-537 EQLIMQSKSGN
+537 EQVIMQSKSGN

-601 TVIDNIYL
+601 TVNGNIYL

-631 SSEILDNF
+631 SNEILDNF
-639 MSNEKDKTKQIEL
+639 ISNEKDKTKQIEL

-667 CDFSGLGKDDKKY
+667 CDFSGLGKNDKKY

-766 NNNLYDYDEND
+766 NNNLYDYDENE

-849 GFKIPDFPNAVSM
+849 GFTIPDFPNAVSM

-974 YDGKLW
+974 YDGKIW

-1046 SLMSVFYDEQIAKI
+1046 SLMRVFYDEQIAKI

-1630 INASYVYNIDY
+1630 INADYVYNIDY

-1658 LKSGVLPTFNSQF
+1658 LKSGVLPTFDSQF

-1687 TTIGANITGDSPT
+1687 TTIGANITGDSPA
-1700 WINFANEHA
+1700 WISFANEHA
-1709 QANLYRVEYINTTRL
+1709 QANLYSVEYINTTRL
-1724 TSVSD
+1724 IAVSD

-1738 SIDLSGWDTS
+1738 SLDVSGWDTS
-1748 KITSMQQMFNGCS
+1748 KVTSMQQ
-1761 ALTSLDLSGWDT
+1761 
-1773 SMVNSMYGMFFGCSS
+1773 
-1788 LTSLD
+1788 
-1793 LSGFKTSS
+1793 
-1801 VTTMSG
+1801 
-1807 MFADCSRLSSLDVT
+1807 
-1821 GFDTSKVT
+1821 
-1829 DTGNMFV
+1829 
-1836 GCSSL
+1836 
-1841 TSLDVSSF
+1841 
-1849 DTSKVTTMYNMF
+1849 MF

-1875 DTSLV
+1875 DTSKV
-1880 IIMNN
+1880 TNMNN
-1885 TFNDCSGLTTLDLSG
+1885 MFNGCSSLTTLDVSSF
-1900 WDTSN
+1900 DTSK
-1905 VTDMNSMFNGCTGLI
+1905 VADMTHMFNGCSRLTY
-1920 SLDVSNFDT
+1920 LDVS
-1929 SLVTNMTGIFSAC
+1929 
-1942 SSLASIDLSNFDTSS
+1942 
-1957 VTNMSNMFSNC
+1957 
-1968 SRLSSLD
+1968 
-1975 VTGFDTSKVTDMSSM
+1975 GFDTSKVTDMSYM
-1990 FKGCSRLTSLDLS
+1990 FYGCS
-2003 NFDTPKLNYAGDMFY
+2003 A
-2018 SCSSLTSLKWT
+2018 
-2029 NWLRSVTIADTK
+2029 
-2041 LTSECIKDLV
+2041 
-2051 NNLGKV
+2051 
-2057 DSEQTL
+2057 
-2063 TLNATLA
+2063 
-2070 GYLTRSGIIGADVKN
+2070 
-2085 WILTNINPIE
+2085 
-2095 FINILS
+2095 
-2101 TDNLASGNSTTK
+2101 
-2113 ICAIE
+2113 
-2118 LTESNKYTRF
+2118 
-2128 DEVVNAY
+2128 
-2135 TACNEVY
+2135 
-2142 IYDDGSVTSLEH
+2142 
-2154 LFTGHNTES
+2154 
-2163 KNKITSLGVICGYFI
+2163 
-2178 NNTSTR
+2178 
-2184 SMFNDCFELTT
+2184 
-2195 LDLSGFDTSRVNSMS
+2195 
-2210 EMFRNCTKLTSLDL
+2210 
-2224 TNFNTSEVTNM
+2224 
-2235 GNMFQYCTKLTSLDL
+2235 
-2250 SGWDTSKVTNMSNMF
+2250 
-2265 DKCSSLTSLD
+2265 LTSLD
-2275 VSGWDTS
+2275 VSGFNTS
-2282 MVNSMYGMF
+2282 NVVYMTDMF
-2291 FTCAKL
+2291 R
-2297 TSLDLSGFETSK
+2297 S
-2309 VADMNNMFNGCSGLT
+2309 CSALT
-2324 SLDVSNFDTSMVTN
+2324 SLDVSNFDTSNVTN
-2338 MSNMFTNCHKLT
+2338 MNNMFNGCSSLT
-2350 SLDLS
+2350 TLDVS
-2355 GWDTS
+2355 S
-2360 MVNSMYGMFASCSAL
+2360 
-2375 TSLDLSNFD
+2375 FD
-2384 TSKVDDMTNM
+2384 TSNVNGMGGM
-2394 FNNCT
+2394 FYKCSS
-2399 ALTSLDLS
+2399 LTSLDLS

-2414 DNMDSMFNKCHSLTS
+2414 THMYGMFDGCSALTALDLSNFDTS
-2429 LKWTN
+2429 LVAEMPDVFNGCSKLATLKWKN
-2434 WLKSVS
+2434 WKHSVDIS
-2440 VSDTKLTSE
+2440 STKLTSE

-2458 GKVNVPNELTLNSTL
+2458 GKVAEQQTLTLNATL
-2473 SGYLEAKHAITADI
+2473 AGYLTKSNIIGASI
-2487 KNWII
+2487 KNWTLTNVNAIEFI
-2492 TPSPSSKQY
+2492 NVLSTDNL
-2501 QIIPASLDLSSVSDS
+2501 ASGDS
-2516 TVNLCVIELTESN
+2516 TSKVCVVELTESN
-2529 KYTRFDEMVNA
+2529 KYTRFDEVVSA

-2559 DLFVGHNTESNNKI
+2559 GLFNENNMTAKSKI
-2573 TSLGVIGG
+2573 TSLGVIDG
-2581 YFINNTSTYR
+2581 YFINNTKLGY
-2591 MFYGCYRL
+2591 MFANYSNLTSLDLSGLDTSKVTSVHNMFQNCHSLASLDISSFDTSLIVSMNNMFDNCYSLASLDVSNFNVSNVTSMSCMFCNCSALTSLDLSNFDTSNLIDMGNMFQHCYRL
-2599 TSLDVSGFDT
+2599 TSLDLSGFDT
-2609 SSVTTTTSMFDG
+2609 SKVTHMHTMFDG
-2621 CSGLTTLDVSSFDTS
+2621 CSALTSLDLSGWDTSSAINMDYMFRNCTALKSLDVSGFNTSLVTTMSNMFNGCSKLTSLDLSGFITSSVTNMDDMFRNCSRLTSLDVSKFVTSNVTSTINMFYGCSGLTTLKWNNWKISVDISSINLTSECVEDLVDNLGKVDSEQTLTLNSTLSGYLETKHAIAAEVKNWIITPSPSSKQYQIVPASLDLSSVSDSTTNLCAVELTESNKYTRIDDVVTAYTACNEVYLYSDGAVVNLNNLCNNDATHDNNVLFKKIKKVVFIKGYFENVNNLGAMFNLCAMLEEADLSGINTSKVTTITYMFCKCSSLKSLDLSSFVTSKVTDMSYMFNGCSKLKSLDLSSFDTSKVTDMSYMFSNCSALTSLDVGSFDTSNVTNMANMFNGCSSLTTLDVSSFDTS
-2636 NVENMNSMFSGCTG
+2636 SVTNIAAMFYNCQRVTSLDLSNFNTSKVTTISNTFYNCYS
-2650 LTSLDVSGFD
+2650 LTSLDLSSFD
-2660 TSKVTSMSNM
+2660 TSKVTNMNNM
-2670 FNGCSEL
+2670 FDGCSGL

-2682 SGWDISSV
+2682 SGFDTSMV
-2690 NNMGAM
+2690 GNMGSM
-2696 FYNCH
+2696 FYNCF
-2701 RLTSLDVSGFKT
+2701 RLISLDISSFDTSNATYMGSMFQNCTALKSLDVSGFNT
-2713 SLVTT
+2713 SKVD
-2718 MSNMFYNCY
+2718 NMGG
-2727 SLKTIDVSD
+2727 
-2736 WDTSSVVFMNCMF
+2736 MF

-2762 FDTSKVDNMSHMFNG
+2762 FRTSNVTNMNGMFSN
-2777 CSSLTSLDVSGFD
+2777 CSALTSLDVSNFD
-2790 TSNVNNMSNMFNNC
+2790 TSKVVYINS
-2804 RGLTSLDV
+2804 
-2812 SGFKT
+2812 
-2817 SLVGNMGAMFN
+2817 
-2828 KCSGLT
+2828 
-2834 SLDVRG
+2834 
-2840 FDTSR
+2840 
-2845 VGDMTNM
+2845 M

-2859 TSLDLS
+2859 TTLDVTN
-2865 SFNTSMVASMAY
+2865 FNTSMVNHM
-2877 MFNGCSG
+2877 
-2884 LTSLDISSFNTS
+2884 SS
-2896 SAGDMSHMFNGCS
+2896 
-2909 GLTSLDMSRFIT
+2909 
-2921 SNVKY
+2921 
-2926 LSHMFRNCSALTSL
+2926 MFRNCSRLTSL
-2940 DLTRFDTSKV
+2940 DVSKFVTSNVTSMDSMFAGCSSLTSLELTRFDTSLV
-2950 EGSIDI
+2950 TDSSDM
-2956 FYGCVNLETIKWTN
+2956 FHGCIELETIKWAN

-2975 DVSSTSLTPES
+2975 DVSSTSLTQES

-2991 SKLAV
+2991 DKLAT
-2996 VTESKT
+2996 VTEAKT

-3008 ILSYLTEDEII
+3008 LMSYLSTDEISS
-3019 AATNKGWSLVG
+3019 ATNKGWTLVG